1 MKYRLIFRLSGD
13 MIKIKEIKNC
23 VDAGDLDCLAQV
35 QDVHNLTGAFK
46 LFFRE
51 LKDPLLPWGAALSL
65 ITCEKEKNKSKRI
78 KSIKA
83 ELSKLP
89 TVNKETLKVL
99 LQHLDKV
106 QESSDKNKMDP
117 KNLATVFGPCVTWR
131 PIADHDELVNDL
143 MNQKSLAEM
152 LISHCKYI
160 YGIPIPAQKK
170 YLK

>member
-1 MKYRLIFRLSGD
+1 MN
-13 MIKIKEIKNC
+13 MIEEIKNC
-23 VDAGDLDCLAQV
+23 VDAGDLDYLAQV
-35 QDVHNLTGAFK
+35 QDVHNLTGTFK

-51 LKDPLLPWGAALSL
+51 LKDPLLPWGTALSL
-65 ITCEKEKNKSKRI
+65 IMCEKETNESKRI

-83 ELSKLP
+83 DLSKLP
-89 TVNKETLKVL
+89 TANKETLKVL

-131 PIADHDELVNDL
+131 PIVDHDELVNDL

>member
-65 ITCEKEKNKSKRI
+65 ITCKKEKNKSKRI

-131 PIADHDELVNDL
+131 PIVDHDELVNDL

-160 YGIPIPAQKK
+160 YGIPIPAQKNI
-170 YLK
+170 